1 MSRKSQL
8 TKRRRERVQYVKS
21 LVGIMNVAEANAAMM
36 VQDPEGDCPKCKNA
50 LGTWI
55 CERCGE
61 DVRGKNTACK
71 AVPKKF
77 RWRSDFSQSN
87 PIKPSEETKN
97 Q

>member
-1 MSRKSQL
+1 MK
-8 TKRRRERVQYVKS
+8 TN
-21 LVGIMNVAEANAAMM
+21 GIENVNMDANAAMM

-61 DVRGKNTACK
+61 DVRGKATACK

-77 RWRSDFSQSN
+77 RWRTDFGQNATGHATSENKSNQKQESD
-87 PIKPSEETKN
+87 
-97 Q
+97 